1 MILFV
6 MSLNGIDDKNYYK
19 LKETLKYKSIMSNFI
34 NDKLIERIKNIQD
47 QVCKVEHLDMNNLV
61 DLKKA
66 KETVRVIK
74 EDFEAMVKESPIYTN
89 MVNLVAKFMNYDVR
103 AELNRLSE
111 YIDNKIEELKRKE
124 DFKHA
129 HTEREETDKSIGEDN
144 PVENWENVEDED
156 DDLEDILLRDFPLSG
171 EELIDDFID
180 EGAIEE
186 ANLTKSQLNTYANLI
201 AEHLNTNWDMLD
213 RVDNEDQIE
222 YLSNVLFEFVIFTMN
237 R

>member
-1 MILFV
+1 
-6 MSLNGIDDKNYYK
+6 
-19 LKETLKYKSIMSNFI
+19 MSNFI

-47 QVCKVEHLDMNNLV
+47 QVGKVEHLDMDNLV

-124 DFKHA
+124 DFRYA
-129 HTEREETDKSIGEDN
+129 NTERNENDKSTGEDN
-144 PVENWENVEDED
+144 PVENWENVDDDED
-156 DDLEDILLRDFPLSG
+156 DFEELPLRDFPLSG

-186 ANLTKSQLNTYANLI
+186 SDLTESQLNTYANLI

-222 YLSNVLFEFVIFTMN
+222 YLANVLFEFVMFTMN

>member
-1 MILFV
+1 
-6 MSLNGIDDKNYYK
+6 
-19 LKETLKYKSIMSNFI
+19 MSNFI

-47 QVCKVEHLDMNNLV
+47 QVGKVEHLDMDNLV

-129 HTEREETDKSIGEDN
+129 NTERNENDKSTGEDN
-144 PVENWENVEDED
+144 PVEKWENVEDDD
-156 DDLEDILLRDFPLSG
+156 DDLEELPLRDFPLSG

-186 ANLTKSQLNTYANLI
+186 SDLTEAQLNTFANLI

-222 YLSNVLFEFVIFTMN
+222 YLSNVLFEFVMFTMN